1 MIKAYLI
8 VKHVNGIHARPSSL
22 IVRKLESFESSVTF
36 MCENTTVDARSIL
49 SLLSLSADYNAE
61 IEVIIKG
68 HDENQVLEMLTTIFN
83 NEFIE
88 AF

>member
-1 MIKAYLI
+1 MIKTYLI

-22 IVRKLESFESSVTF
+22 IVRKLESSVTF
-36 MCENTTVDARSIL
+36 TCENTTVDARSIL
-49 SLLSLSADYNAE
+49 SLLSLSADHNAE

-68 HDENQVLEMLTTIFN
+68 YDENQVLEMLTTIFE

>member
-8 VKHVNGIHARPSSL
+8 VKHINGIHARPSSL
-22 IVRKLESFESSVTF
+22 IARKLEAFESLVTF
-36 MCENTTVDARSIL
+36 TCESTTVDARSIL
-49 SLLSLSADYNAE
+49 SLLSLSADHNAE
-61 IEVIIKG
+61 IEVVIKG
-68 HDENQVLEMLTTIFN
+68 RDENQVLEMLTTIFE